1 MELLLIVLP
10 AFLIFTAGFIGQKVL
25 KFDIKSISKLSLYLL
40 LPFLTFDTFYTNQ
53 LNADYFYMFVFTVLL
68 TVLLVGITFLT
79 GKLLKVDR
87 PHMSALQ
94 IGSIFPN
101 SGNYGAPVA
110 LFAFGSLAFD
120 YAIIIMVIHAFLINS
135 LGIFLA
141 SLGGDTSTGMKGAF
155 IRLIR
160 MPVMYGAI
168 LGILF
173 QILNIPLP
181 STIIGG
187 ISMVGDASI
196 PIVMLILGMQLAE
209 IKPQKFNLKYV
220 SSITILRMVVSPLL
234 ALALVQIMPVSDII
248 KNVFILLAAMPVA
261 ANTTMLAV
269 QFDCKPDL
277 ISFTTLVTTLLS
289 LISIPFVIF
298 LL

>member
-1 MELLLIVLP
+1 
-10 AFLIFTAGFIGQKVL
+10 
-25 KFDIKSISKLSLYLL
+25 
-40 LPFLTFDTFYTNQ
+40 
-53 LNADYFYMFVFTVLL
+53 
-68 TVLLVGITFLT
+68 
-79 GKLLKVDR
+79 
-87 PHMSALQ
+87 
-94 IGSIFPN
+94 
-101 SGNYGAPVA
+101 
-110 LFAFGSLAFD
+110 
-120 YAIIIMVIHAFLINS
+120 
-135 LGIFLA
+135 
-141 SLGGDTSTGMKGAF
+141 
-155 IRLIR
+155 

>member
-10 AFLIFTAGFIGQKVL
+10 AFLIFTAGFIGQRVL
-25 KFDIKSISKLSLYLL
+25 NFDIKSISKLSLYLL

-53 LNADYFYMFVFTVLL
+53 LNADYFYMFVFTSLL
-68 TVLLVGITFLT
+68 TIILCGLTFLT
-79 GKLLKVDR
+79 GILVKADR
-87 PHMSALQ
+87 PHLSALQ

-110 LFAFGSLAFD
+110 LFAFGAMAFD

-141 SLGGDTSTGMKGAF
+141 SLGGSSSTGIKGA
-155 IRLIR
+155 LIKLVR
-160 MPVMYGAI
+160 MPVMYGAV

-234 ALALVQIMPVSDII
+234 AFALVQIMPVSDII

-277 ISFTTLVTTLLS
+277 ISFSTLVTTLLS
-289 LISIPFVIF
+289 LISIPFVLY

>member
-53 LNADYFYMFVFTVLL
+53 LNADYFYMFVYTVLL

-79 GKLLKVDR
+79 GKLLKVDQ

-155 IRLIR
+155 IRLVR

-209 IKPQKFNLKYV
+209 IKPQKFNLEYV
-220 SSITILRMVVSPLL
+220 SSITIVRMAVSPLL

>member
-40 LPFLTFDTFYTNQ
+40 LPFLTFDTFYTNK

-220 SSITILRMVVSPLL
+220 SNITIVRMAVSPLL

>member
-10 AFLIFTAGFIGQKVL
+10 AFLIFTTGFIGQKAL

-68 TVLLVGITFLT
+68 TVMLVVFTFLT

-94 IGSIFPN
+94 LGSIFPN

-110 LFAFGSLAFD
+110 LFAFGAIAFD

-141 SLGGDTSTGMKGAF
+141 SLGGANSTGLKGAL
-155 IRLIR
+155 IRLTR
-160 MPVMYGAI
+160 MPVMYGAV
-168 LGILF
+168 LGVIF
-173 QILNIPLP
+173 QIANIPLP
-181 STIIGG
+181 STIIDG
-187 ISMVGDASI
+187 ISMVGSASI
-196 PIVMLILGMQLAE
+196 PVVMLILGMQLAE

-220 SSITILRMVVSPLL
+220 SSITLLRMVVSPLL
-234 ALALVQIMPVSDII
+234 ALALVQIMPVSELI
-248 KNVFILLAAMPVA
+248 KHVFILLAAMPVA

-289 LISIPFVIF
+289 LISIPFVIYWM
-298 LL
+298 